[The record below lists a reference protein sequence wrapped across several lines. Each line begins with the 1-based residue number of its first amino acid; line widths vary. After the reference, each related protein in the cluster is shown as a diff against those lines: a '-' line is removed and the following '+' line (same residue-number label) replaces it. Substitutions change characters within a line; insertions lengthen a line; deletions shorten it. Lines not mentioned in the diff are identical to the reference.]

1 MFETHAATWG
11 VFVARFEGHS
21 ISAAWSDEAAGRGV
35 NETGVRYLYL
45 TTSSLLLQGCPSIQ
59 EVQPIYEQML
69 PF

>member
-21 ISAAWSDEAAGRGV
+21 ISAAWNDEAAGRGV

-45 TTSSLLLQGCPSIQ
+45 TTSVFTLAGMP
-59 EVQPIYEQML
+59 
-69 PF
+69 